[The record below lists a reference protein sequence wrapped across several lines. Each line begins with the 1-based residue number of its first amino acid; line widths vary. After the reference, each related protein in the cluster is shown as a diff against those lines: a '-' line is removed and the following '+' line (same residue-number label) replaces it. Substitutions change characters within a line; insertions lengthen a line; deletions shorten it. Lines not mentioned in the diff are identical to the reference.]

1 MNIGQF
7 ALIKKDMRSV
17 ISNKQ
22 VFAVLLIV
30 PIVLTIALPSIFVFV
45 ISFAPDAASDFQKLL
60 DMLPAPNGEYSQ
72 QQQIFSLILNQIMPS
87 FFLIIPIMTS
97 SVMAASSFVG
107 EKEKHTLETLLYSP
121 LSLGRLFQSKI
132 LAGFSVG
139 MMISYSSFAAMLLVM
154 ENVSYDGKTVLHNVS
169 MNIRRNRIAAILGPS
184 GCGKTTFLKTLNGLL
199 EQERGVNVSGRIML
213 EEADIHSLS
222 MEELRKNVG
231 LVFQTPAPFPF
242 SIYKNL
248 TYAPV
253 YYGIRDKKKLEKIVE
268 ETLKLTGLYE
278 EVAGELHKSA
288 LKLSGGQKQRLC
300 IARALTVEPKV
311 LLLDE
316 PCSALDVKASAKIEE
331 LLKNLKERY
340 TIVIV
345 PHNLAQ
351 AKRIADDVA
360 FFQNGRLVETKD
372 AETFWK
378 KPECEETKEF
388 LKG

>member
-60 DMLPAPNGEYSQ
+60 DMLPAPDGEYSQ

-87 FFLIIPIMTS
+87 FFLIIPIMAS

-169 MNIRRNRIAAILGPS
+169 MNIRRNRIAAILGTS

-253 YYGIRDKKKLEKIVE
+253 YYGIRDKKSWK
-268 ETLKLTGLYE
+268 
-278 EVAGELHKSA
+278 
-288 LKLSGGQKQRLC
+288 RL
-300 IARALTVEPKV
+300 
-311 LLLDE
+311 
-316 PCSALDVKASAKIEE
+316 
-331 LLKNLKERY
+331 
-340 TIVIV
+340 
-345 PHNLAQ
+345 
-351 AKRIADDVA
+351 
-360 FFQNGRLVETKD
+360 
-372 AETFWK
+372 
-378 KPECEETKEF
+378 
-388 LKG
+388 

>member
-30 PIVLTIALPSIFVFV
+30 PIVLTIALPSIFVFA

-60 DMLPAPNGEYSQ
+60 DMLPAPDGEYSQ

-288 LKLSGGQKQRLC
+288 
-300 IARALTVEPKV
+300 
-311 LLLDE
+311 
-316 PCSALDVKASAKIEE
+316 
-331 LLKNLKERY
+331 
-340 TIVIV
+340 
-345 PHNLAQ
+345 
-351 AKRIADDVA
+351 
-360 FFQNGRLVETKD
+360 
-372 AETFWK
+372 
-378 KPECEETKEF
+378 
-388 LKG
+388 

>member
-60 DMLPAPNGEYSQ
+60 DMLPAPDGEYSQ

-139 MMISYSSFAAMLLVM
+139 MMISYSSVEPVKRKNERRNKM
-154 ENVSYDGKTVLHNVS
+154 ESNMNDAIMQICNLNVSYDGKTVLHNVS
-169 MNIRRNRIAAILGPS
+169 MNIRRNRIAAILGTS
-184 GCGKTTFLKTLNGLL
+184 GCGK
-199 EQERGVNVSGRIML
+199 
-213 EEADIHSLS
+213 
-222 MEELRKNVG
+222 
-231 LVFQTPAPFPF
+231 
-242 SIYKNL
+242 
-248 TYAPV
+248 
-253 YYGIRDKKKLEKIVE
+253 
-268 ETLKLTGLYE
+268 
-278 EVAGELHKSA
+278 
-288 LKLSGGQKQRLC
+288 
-300 IARALTVEPKV
+300 
-311 LLLDE
+311 
-316 PCSALDVKASAKIEE
+316 
-331 LLKNLKERY
+331 
-340 TIVIV
+340 
-345 PHNLAQ
+345 PH
-351 AKRIADDVA
+351 
-360 FFQNGRLVETKD
+360 F
-372 AETFWK
+372 
-378 KPECEETKEF
+378 
-388 LKG
+388 

>member
-60 DMLPAPNGEYSQ
+60 DMLPAPDGEYSQ

-288 LKLSGGQKQRLC
+288 
-300 IARALTVEPKV
+300 
-311 LLLDE
+311 
-316 PCSALDVKASAKIEE
+316 
-331 LLKNLKERY
+331 
-340 TIVIV
+340 
-345 PHNLAQ
+345 
-351 AKRIADDVA
+351 
-360 FFQNGRLVETKD
+360 
-372 AETFWK
+372 
-378 KPECEETKEF
+378 
-388 LKG
+388 

>member
-60 DMLPAPNGEYSQ
+60 DMLPAPDGEYSQ

-169 MNIRRNRIAAILGPS
+169 MNIRRNRIAAILGTS

>member
-60 DMLPAPNGEYSQ
+60 DMLPAPDGEYSQ

-169 MNIRRNRIAAILGPS
+169 MNIRRNRIAAILGTS

-288 LKLSGGQKQRLC
+288 
-300 IARALTVEPKV
+300 
-311 LLLDE
+311 
-316 PCSALDVKASAKIEE
+316 
-331 LLKNLKERY
+331 
-340 TIVIV
+340 
-345 PHNLAQ
+345 
-351 AKRIADDVA
+351 
-360 FFQNGRLVETKD
+360 
-372 AETFWK
+372 
-378 KPECEETKEF
+378 
-388 LKG
+388 